1 MTSPKEKLA
10 KAIMTFQEAEQ
21 LLKEAVEGF
30 QEVNYRQVS
39 VDRNQESYN
48 ITDEFIE
55 SEVTRLLEMY
65 RGLTKLDQRARLIR
79 DGIDLYLRRGHGYSI
94 EGSIGSHYRQIG
106 VDVKNCIFE
115 HMIPQ
120 SRIRDLLIQDR
131 ISIRQA
137 MNPPTCLISKEN
149 DTLLSK
155 SGYNNKT
162 PSYWHFFDRY
172 TKTFD
177 AAYETFNGQVIADP
191 HAWTLWEH
199 YKHFGIV

>member
-1 MTSPKEKLA
+1 MSTPEQKIEQAL
-10 KAIMTFQEAEQ
+10 Q

-30 QEVNYRQVS
+30 EEINYRQVM
-39 VDRNQESYN
+39 VERNEEAYR
-48 ITDEFIE
+48 ITEEFIA
-55 SEVTRLLEMY
+55 SEVKRYVDMY
-65 RGLTKLDQRARLIR
+65 RNLTTLDQRARLIR
-79 DGIDLYLRRGHGYSI
+79 DMIDLLLRRGHGYCI
-94 EGSIGSHYRQIG
+94 EGSIGSHYRQVG
-106 VDVKNCIFE
+106 VDIDNCIFE

-149 DTLLSK
+149 DALLSK

-172 TKTFD
+172 TNVFT
-177 AAYETFNGQVIADP
+177 ANYETFNGQAITNP
-191 HAWTLWEH
+191 HEWTLGEH
-199 YKHFGIV
+199 YKFFGIV